1 MNSDALVDAAR
12 QCLGPAG
19 CVPAG
24 GKGPLAQLGHLA
36 PAVLQVT

>member
-19 CVPAG
+19 CVPVG
-24 GKGPLAQLGHLA
+24 GKDPLA
-36 PAVLQVT
+36 